1 MLTDPN
7 PSKCMQ
13 VANKQNWN
21 WAGFSSCKNYRRC
34 QCGFQHWEM
43 RKSKSVVTLRSA
55 TASLNPGTLWKTR
68 TCLSPEVINHLFSA
82 SKTLSKINDSY
93 YINDG
98 SPRLNKDTVYEHFDI
113 AFRTYMLRQVRR
125 IGSLLDLN
133 WNRLDCFTQ
142 LGWAYEVIF
151 IHQS

>member
-1 MLTDPN
+1 
-7 PSKCMQ
+7 
-13 VANKQNWN
+13 
-21 WAGFSSCKNYRRC
+21 
-34 QCGFQHWEM
+34 M

-113 AFRTYMLRQVRR
+113 AFRTCMLRQVRR

-133 WNRLDCFTQ
+133 WNRLDCFTHPTGVG
-142 LGWAYEVIF
+142 LRSNFHSPVITLF
-151 IHQS
+151 KPSSGEMSITKIVFLRAGLVVTELPVIYNY

>member
-1 MLTDPN
+1 MKDPN
-7 PSKCMQ
+7 VF
-13 VANKQNWN
+13 VAGSDQPL
-21 WAGFSSCKNYRRC
+21 
-34 QCGFQHWEM
+34 
-43 RKSKSVVTLRSA
+43 VLRVEN
-55 TASLNPGTLWKTR
+55 L
-68 TCLSPEVINHLFSA
+68 
-82 SKTLSKINDSY
+82 DSY